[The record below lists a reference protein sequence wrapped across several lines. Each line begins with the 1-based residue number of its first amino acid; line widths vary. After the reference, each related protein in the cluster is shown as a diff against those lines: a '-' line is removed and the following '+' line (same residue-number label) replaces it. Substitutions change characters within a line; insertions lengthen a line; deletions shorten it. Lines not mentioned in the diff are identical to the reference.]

1 MLRRV
6 LCLVI
11 LFAVFPFIRTLSY
24 IKAEPFTIV
33 IDPGHGGKDPGAL
46 GSIVREKDV
55 VLEVA
60 LRFGNLINK
69 NNPDVKVIYT
79 RSTDVFPPLEKRPQ
93 IANKAK
99 ANLFVSL
106 HADWAE
112 SKTVRGA
119 STFTLGQNRSKENL
133 EIAKRENSVILL
145 EDNYQQRYEGFDP
158 NSAESY
164 IMFEFMQDNYMNQ
177 SINFATILQN
187 KFTNAGRYDRG
198 VRQASFLVLRNTSM
212 PSALVELGFLTNK
225 EEELFLK
232 SDEGKNKLAN
242 SLYNAFKEFKDDYD
256 RKSVLEK
263 EIGNNS
269 VLQALTNIEVKDSKT
284 DDTTSKENNTD
295 INISKS
301 DNTEKSKTE
310 KTDNNIIFKIQLL
323 LSSKLIPDNDKL
335 FKGLKMDFYI
345 DKGNYKYTFGSWTN
359 FSDADKKRIELTSKF
374 KDAFIVAFKNDQRMP
389 LNEARKQLQ

>member
-1 MLRRV
+1 MLRRL

-24 IKAEPFTIV
+24 LKAEPFTIV
-33 IDPGHGGKDPGAL
+33 IDPGHGGKDPGAM

-60 LRFGNLINK
+60 LRFGNLIKK

-79 RSTDVFPPLEKRPQ
+79 RSTDVFPTLEIRPQ

-99 ANLFVSL
+99 ANLFVSI

-112 SKTVRGA
+112 NKTARGA
-119 STFTLGQNRSKENL
+119 STFTLGQNRTKENL

-187 KFTNAGRYDRG
+187 KFTNIGRHDRG
-198 VRQASFLVLRNTSM
+198 VRQDIFLVLKNTSM

-232 SDEGKNKLAN
+232 SDEGKTQMAT
-242 SLYNAFKEFKDDYD
+242 SLYNAFKEFKDDYY

-263 EIGNNS
+263 ETGNMTDS
-269 VLQALTNIEVKDSKT
+269 QVLTNAELKDSKT
-284 DDTTSKENNTD
+284 EITASKAVNKDTNFSKIDYKEKTETE
-295 INISKS
+295 KS
-301 DNTEKSKTE
+301 DNI
-310 KTDNNIIFKIQLL
+310 IIFKVQLL
-323 LSSKLIPDNDKL
+323 LSPKPIPDNDKRL
-335 FKGLKMDFYI
+335 KGLKMDFYI
-345 DKGNYKYTFGSWTN
+345 DKGNYKYTFGSFTN
-359 FSDADKKRIELTSKF
+359 FRDADKKRIELTSKF
-374 KDAFIVAFKNDQRMP
+374 KDAFIVAFKNDQRIP
-389 LNEARKQLQ
+389 LDEARKQLQ